1 MMDRVLI
8 VDDNIDMLMMI
19 KESLKLEGYQTVTAE
34 NGNEALSSLNQNK
47 IDIILLDV
55 MLPDIDGRLLCKR
68 IRAKYD
74 IPVIMISAKDRV
86 EDKVTGLDS
95 GADDYIA
102 KPFSTLELA
111 SRIRANLRRYKT
123 RKNFASGSLE
133 INLAGHAITK
143 DKNQIYLTQ
152 KQWDI
157 LEYLLKNKEKV
168 CTRKEIIS
176 SVWGDDSLY
185 KWSRVLDVHIQHI
198 REKIE
203 DNPKNPSYI
212 KTVPGVGYK
221 IVF

>member
-1 MMDRVLI
+1 MDRVLI
-8 VDDNIDMLMMI
+8 VDDNKDMLMMI
-19 KESLKLEGYQTVTAE
+19 KESLRLEGYQTVTAE
-34 NGNEALSSLNQNK
+34 DGKAALLSLNQNK

-55 MLPDIDGRLLCKR
+55 MLPDIDGRLLCKK
-68 IRAKYD
+68 IRAIYD
-74 IPVIMISAKDRV
+74 VPVIMISAKDRV

-102 KPFSTLELA
+102 KPFSTLELE

-123 RKNFASGSLE
+123 RKKFASGSLA
-133 INLAGHAITK
+133 ISLANHVVTK
-143 DKNQIYLTQ
+143 DKNQIHLTQ

-157 LEYLLKNKEKV
+157 LEYLLKNNGKA
-168 CTRKEIIS
+168 CSRKEIIS
-176 SVWGDDSLY
+176 SVWGNDSLY